1 MLIENKVNKMLI
13 KIIFICFWN
22 LVLKLGLMHKKY
34 LLNLLKFYIWIIN
47 YYDYNNNDQG
57 DHRNNDYYE
66 EENDND
72 NYDIKGLQE
81 MFKDRDESELRD
93 ALRRSNG
100 NYDQAIDLLLKN

>member
-1 MLIENKVNKMLI
+1 
-13 KIIFICFWN
+13 
-22 LVLKLGLMHKKY
+22 MHKKY

-72 NYDIKGLQE
+72 NYDIKELQE

-100 NYDQAIDLLLKN
+100 NYDQAVNLLLNN

>member
-1 MLIENKVNKMLI
+1 
-13 KIIFICFWN
+13 
-22 LVLKLGLMHKKY
+22 MHKKY

-57 DHRNNDYYE
+57 VHRNNDYYE

-100 NYDQAIDLLLKN
+100 NYDEAVNLLLNN

>member
-1 MLIENKVNKMLI
+1 
-13 KIIFICFWN
+13 
-22 LVLKLGLMHKKY
+22 MHKKY

-57 DHRNNDYYE
+57 VHRNNDYYE

-100 NYDQAIDLLLKN
+100 NYDQAVNLLLNN

>member
-1 MLIENKVNKMLI
+1 
-13 KIIFICFWN
+13 
-22 LVLKLGLMHKKY
+22 MHKKY

-100 NYDQAIDLLLKN
+100 NYDEAVNLLLNN

>member
-1 MLIENKVNKMLI
+1 MTIT
-13 KIIFICFWN
+13 III
-22 LVLKLGLMHKKY
+22 MM
-34 LLNLLKFYIWIIN
+34 IIITVMIN
-47 YYDYNNNDQG
+47 YDYNNNDQG